1 MGRQF
6 WYLLILSNALT
17 DFPSFAGTLL
27 HIFLTL
33 TELQFYF
40 GTFDVD
46 RDVPSKLNFCLSC
59 RCFLAVS
66 VTLCTPSACCS
77 LLFLPQSSGSGS
89 REGNIHPLNFALGTG
104 SSLIFSTGP
113 SEGLNS
119 PRARQIFERIP
130 ALFQRDWPQ
139 KFGSFFSDHLTPNT
153 ALRELAYG
161 RADGER
167 IKDRPVE
174 EVPTG

>member
-1 MGRQF
+1 M
-6 WYLLILSNALT
+6 LSLSNALT

-27 HIFLTL
+27 HFFLTL

-46 RDVPSKLNFCLSC
+46 RDVPSKLNFGLSC
-59 RCFLAVS
+59 RCFLSVS

-89 REGNIHPLNFALGTG
+89 TEGHIHPLNFALVTG
-104 SSLIFSTGP
+104 SSLIFSSDP
-113 SEGLNS
+113 SEGLKS
-119 PRARQIFERIP
+119 PRATQNFEIIP

-139 KFGSFFSDHLTPNT
+139 KFGLFFFFF
-153 ALRELAYG
+153 
-161 RADGER
+161 
-167 IKDRPVE
+167 
-174 EVPTG
+174 